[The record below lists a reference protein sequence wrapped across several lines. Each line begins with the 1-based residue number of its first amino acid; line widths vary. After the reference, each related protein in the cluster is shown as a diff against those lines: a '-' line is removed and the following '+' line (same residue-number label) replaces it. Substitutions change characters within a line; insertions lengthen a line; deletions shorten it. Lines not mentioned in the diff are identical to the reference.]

1 MRIRFD
7 RRRARIARAV
17 AVAVTAAGVALLAAA
32 PAQAGA
38 DSSAVCSVTFP
49 DASISPPFKPLV
61 LTPGSGTVTSG
72 GRTGTVACV
81 GRIGGAR
88 ITGPGTGGIVYAYS
102 NGTCVSHV
110 GLGTATW
117 SIPTKA
123 GVKALTG
130 TLSVRRIGLSVLAK
144 VRFPDAVAGL
154 AGLLVPLVGDC
165 VLTPLSKVGVTLAGT
180 LVGT

>member
-7 RRRARIARAV
+7 RRAARIARAV
-17 AVAVTAAGVALLAAA
+17 AAVAGVALLAAA

-38 DSSAVCSVTFP
+38 DTSAVCSVTFP
-49 DASISPPFKPLV
+49 AASISPPFKPLV
-61 LTPGSGTVTSG
+61 LTPGWGTVTSG
-72 GRTGTVACV
+72 GPTGTVGCV
-81 GRIGGAR
+81 GSLGGDW
-88 ITGPGTGGIVYAYS
+88 ITGAGTAALVYAYS

-117 SIPTKA
+117 SIPTAA
-123 GVKALTG
+123 GVKVLTG
-130 TLSVRRIGLSVLAK
+130 TLSVRRIGLSVLAEL
-144 VRFPDAVAGL
+144 RFPDALASL

-165 VLTPLSKVGVTLAGT
+165 VLTPLSKVGVTLAAT